1 MLRYCASRQ
10 WLGPE
15 TRVSE
20 GEPWGALGP
29 AISAEALR
37 AEDPAVLSS
46 GQDWPWSWVEAIVPE
61 LGEQRQG
68 AEQAGK
74 EFGFYSQCRGRPQR
88 L

>member
-1 MLRYCASRQ
+1 MLRYCASRE

-37 AEDPAVLSS
+37 AEGPAVLSS
-46 GQDWPWSWVEAIVPE
+46 GQDW
-61 LGEQRQG
+61 R
-68 AEQAGK
+68 
-74 EFGFYSQCRGRPQR
+74 
-88 L
+88 